1 MYPSQYLCSWKPA
14 DLSDYVTCWLIAG
27 DNGNDGSGNH
37 EFIIDEEAKLR
48 CRLITSAVI
57 FNPPL
62 LPFHV

>member
-1 MYPSQYLCSWKPA
+1 